1 VPTNFIMDTIIQS
14 SSGRAK
20 RSSYRRHSI
29 DFKRAVVE
37 QSLTAGASVSLV
49 AREHDINANQVFAW
63 RKLYKDG
70 LLGAE
75 SSQDGKL
82 LPVVLAELPPS
93 LAPPTVASETMA
105 EPAGVIHLAVGKAQ
119 LRLEG
124 SVDAATLAL
133 VLEHLLR

>member
-1 VPTNFIMDTIIQS
+1 MDTIIQS

-20 RSSYRRHSI
+20 RSSYRHHSI

-37 QSLTAGASVSLV
+37 QSLTAGSSVSLV

-70 LLGAE
+70 LLAAE

-82 LPVVLAELPPS
+82 LPVVLAELTLS
-93 LAPPTVASETMA
+93 LAPPTVASETMTA
-105 EPAGVIHLAVGKAQ
+105 PVGVIHLAVGNAQ

-124 SVDAATLAL
+124 SVNAATLTL

>member
-1 VPTNFIMDTIIQS
+1 MPTNFIMDTIIQS
-14 SSGRAK
+14 SSDRAK
-20 RSSYRRHSI
+20 RSSYRHHPI

-37 QSLTAGASVSLV
+37 QSLTVGSSVSLV

-70 LLGAE
+70 LLDVE
-75 SSQDGKL
+75 SSQDSQL
-82 LPVVLAELPPS
+82 LQIVLTELPPS
-93 LAPPTVASETMA
+93 LAPPTVASETTA
-105 EPAGVIHLAVGKAQ
+105 EPAGVIHLAVGKVQ

-124 SVDAATLAL
+124 RVDATTLAL

>member
-1 VPTNFIMDTIIQS
+1 MDTIIQS
-14 SSGRAK
+14 SSGRTK
-20 RSSYRRHSI
+20 RSSYRHHPI

-63 RKLYKDG
+63 RKLYKEG
-70 LLGAE
+70 LLDAE
-75 SSQDGKL
+75 SSQDSQL
-82 LPVVLAELPPS
+82 LQVVLTELPPS
-93 LAPPTVASETMA
+93 SAPPTVASEMMG

-124 SVDAATLAL
+124 RVDAATLAL
-133 VLEHLLR
+133 VLGHLLR